1 MVSVVVEAEAGAEA
15 EAEFKVEAEEAG
27 AECNADPISVGDS
40 VWNDAPMRTAAANS
54 RMKAQL
60 APQHWRHEFVPG
72 TTKLLSMLC
81 LARRLPFRRVS
92 TGARSRRAPELG
104 GATADLWAGSTKLV
118 HLGHAA
124 VRAIFLT
131 HVPTQTVPHGK
142 IINLSLQAKKKQHKR
157 PFEIM
162 SSLWRYPARQGCFL
176 TRSCP
181 ICDCSRRKV
190 GYHTRVGSAVW
201 ATNQARSV
209 DPLWLPKAYIVTS
222 TSCVAWG

>member
-1 MVSVVVEAEAGAEA
+1 MERGADEDRGGQQQDEGPA
-15 EAEFKVEAEEAG
+15 
-27 AECNADPISVGDS
+27 
-40 VWNDAPMRTAAANS
+40 RAAA
-54 RMKAQL
+54 L
-60 APQHWRHEFVPG
+60 APRVRAGDDEAAQHALFGPAPS
-72 TTKLLSMLC
+72 LST
-81 LARRLPFRRVS
+81 RIH
-92 TGARSRRAPELG
+92 RSAQRAPRARTR
-104 GATADLWAGSTKLV
+104 GATADLWGTKFV

-142 IINLSLQAKKKQHKR
+142 IINLSLQAKKQHKR

-222 TSCVAWG
+222 TSCGVGMKESGREEG

>member
-1 MVSVVVEAEAGAEA
+1 MERGADEDRGGQQQDEGPA
-15 EAEFKVEAEEAG
+15 
-27 AECNADPISVGDS
+27 
-40 VWNDAPMRTAAANS
+40 RAAA
-54 RMKAQL
+54 L
-60 APQHWRHEFVPG
+60 APRVRAGDDEAAQHALFGPAPS
-72 TTKLLSMLC
+72 LSTRIHRSA
-81 LARRLPFRRVS
+81 LAPR
-92 TGARSRRAPELG
+92 ARTRGCNRGFMAR
-104 GATADLWAGSTKLV
+104 GSTKLV

-142 IINLSLQAKKKQHKR
+142 IINLSLQAKKQHKR

-190 GYHTRVGSAVW
+190 GYHTRVGSAVGHQSSKISRPALASQSVHRHVDQLW
-201 ATNQARSV
+201 RGDEGVGEGGGVEARV
-209 DPLWLPKAYIVTS
+209 
-222 TSCVAWG
+222 